1 MNTDA
6 LYENPGPTRD
16 EVDALPGLVLI
27 EFGTAWCPHCQRAR
41 PLIAEALADAP
52 VLRHLRIE
60 DGPGRRLGRSFRVR
74 LWPTLVLMR
83 DGQEL
88 ARTVRPA
95 DAAAVR
101 ALFDAAG
108 AACDD
113 AR

>member
-1 MNTDA
+1 MNA
-6 LYENPGPTRD
+6 AMHYENPGPGRA
-16 EVDALPGLVLI
+16 EVDALPGLVLV
-27 EFGTAWCPHCQRAR
+27 EFGTAWCPHCQRAQ
-41 PLIAEALADAP
+41 PLIAEALAGRSG
-52 VLRHLRIE
+52 LRHLRIE
-60 DGPGRRLGRSFRVR
+60 DGPGRRFGRSFQVR